1 MLNIGMK
8 TVLIA
13 VALIGIYFIFQS
25 FISVSALKTEKQ
37 KFRLV
42 FKDAEFEVRYYPSAT
57 MATVYSNATNYKGI
71 ASNGF
76 RKLAGF
82 IFGGNEQK
90 ESISMTA
97 PVRMNMTDKGSS
109 MSFVMPEKYNSNKLP
124 TPNDKNIEIKN
135 SEPEYAAVIS
145 FGGYATD
152 EKIEVYKNKLM
163 QILAQRKIAIK
174 GAYNFLGY
182 NAPYQFIGRTNE
194 ISIPVEWKE

>member
-1 MLNIGMK
+1 MK